1 VTNRA
6 ETDGLVQRA
15 IVKRSVDFW
24 NDEPAKVGVP
34 CAPITPSSRCWATGL
49 IVKYDHPHGGP
60 IQSVGLPFVLGDEP
74 REAGTPP
81 PLRGE
86 HTQAILREMG
96 FSSQQ
101 IKELRAVEAIARAF
115 HSPMC
120 PLGKGFLTGKIDQST
135 KFVSTD
141 FRNVLPHFT
150 PKARKPVRRSSRCW
164 RSSPNTGTR
173 RRPRSLSHGC
183 WRRSRGS
190 FRFRA
195 RPNWP
200 A

>member
-1 VTNRA
+1 
-6 ETDGLVQRA
+6 
-15 IVKRSVDFW
+15 
-24 NDEPAKVGVP
+24 
-34 CAPITPSSRCWATGL
+34 
-49 IVKYDHPHGGP
+49 VKYDHPHGGP
-60 IQSVGLPFVLGDEP
+60 IQSVRLPFVLGDEP

-150 PKARKPVRRSSRCW
+150 PKARQASQALIALLAKFAEHRNATPAQIALAWLLAQKPWIVPIPGTTKLARLKENIGVAAIELTADDPREVESSSAEIHGARAD
-164 RSSPNTGTR
+164 RLSSPR
-173 RRPRSLSHGC
+173 DRS
-183 WRRSRGS
+183 
-190 FRFRA
+190 A
-195 RPNWP
+195 